1 MLAATLSATLLGSM
15 LASKSGEGIIR
26 ADERVIRVGEVTIRA
41 GQDF

>member
-1 MLAATLSATLLGSM
+1 MLTATLSAALLGNM

-26 ADERVIRVGEVTIRA
+26 AGEGVIRVGEVTIRA